1 MSDGTSP
8 GGHTSSSSS
17 GTSRLTRGG
26 ALLAGAAVFAIGGL
40 GYWAFQAAGFEGF
53 SAGIATQA
61 LLVAIVL
68 VWTGSYLF
76 RVVSGN
82 MTYMQQRRRY
92 RSSYD
97 AATDEEL
104 QKRFDALS
112 PDEQEKL
119 LRELGQL
126 QDSSEL

>member
-1 MSDGTSP
+1 VSEGTSE
-8 GGHTSSSSS
+8 GNQASTAGI
-17 GTSRLTRGG
+17 TRGG

-97 AATDEEL
+97 AATEDEL
-104 QKRFDALS
+104 QKRFEALS
-112 PDEQEKL
+112 PAEQEKL

>member
-1 MSDGTSP
+1 MG
-8 GGHTSSSSS
+8 S
-17 GTSRLTRGG
+17 GITRGK
-26 ALLAGAAVFAIGGL
+26 ALLAGLAIFGIGGI

-53 SAGIATQA
+53 SAGIAAQA
-61 LLVAIVL
+61 LLVVIVL

-82 MTYMQQRRRY
+82 MTYMEQRRRY
-92 RSSYD
+92 RSVYD

-112 PDEQEKL
+112 PEEQERL
-119 LRELGQL
+119 MRELAQEAEG
-126 QDSSEL
+126 

>member
-1 MSDGTSP
+1 M
-8 GGHTSSSSS
+8 
-17 GTSRLTRGG
+17 
-26 ALLAGAAVFAIGGL
+26 FAIGGL
-40 GYWAFQAAGFEGF
+40 GYWAFHAAGFEGF